1 MSDIHESD
9 ARIFKAFCDENRLA
23 ILALLRQGEKN
34 ASEILEAVE
43 VGQST
48 LSHHMQILCQ
58 SGIVRARR
66 AGKWTYYSISDE
78 GRREANR
85 RLWLLTALEP
95 RRGE

>member
-58 SGIVRARR
+58 SGIVTARR

-85 RLWLLTALEP
+85 RLWLLTAMEP